1 MESGEGD
8 GVNLVGIEGGGGESH
23 GVRTNVFF
31 LFLPSMTRLGC
42 QIMSVQVNLN
52 R

>member
-8 GVNLVGIEGGGGESH
+8 GVNLVGIEGEGGESH

-31 LFLPSMTRLGC
+31 LVFAKYDKARMPDHVCTS
-42 QIMSVQVNLN
+42 
-52 R
+52 